1 MRALLILLTL
11 TVVLVALFSGGCSVM
26 AVGDFLWNGPRM
38 YFDETVAWIV
48 AGVGLVAAA
57 VLAANLWMLR
67 ALLKMQ
73 VPRGRW
79 MSKGVLL
86 VLTLLDLGAALLS
99 VGLLSL
105 YGSDSYEVGW
115 LLAAVVFVA
124 FAAKGVLTLRWVA
137 SAPAAG
143 SSGPPSSR

>member
-11 TVVLVALFSGGCSVM
+11 TVILVALFCGGCSVM
-26 AVGDFLWNGPRM
+26 AVGDFLWNGPGM

-67 ALLKMQ
+67 ALLKIQ

-86 VLTLLDLGAALLS
+86 ILTLLDLGAALLS
-99 VGLLSL
+99 VGLVSL
-105 YGSDSYEVGW
+105 EVSW
-115 LLAAVVFVA
+115 LLAAVVFAA

-137 SAPAAG
+137 SAPAVG
-143 SSGPPSSR
+143 SSGPPASR